1 MKVHELLFKHAEA
14 RKKIGFMAKNN
25 HREVKIDAQSILQR
39 APKLIIN
46 NIDSVNQILPKEK
59 IYINAFG
66 VVDDLKN
73 FNYIPPDVFKVLD
86 NLQKNQVFIKN
97 LMTSNIQ
104 NNNDLLAVQQ

>member
-25 HREVKIDAQSILQR
+25 HKEVRIDAQSILER

-46 NIDSVNQILPKEK
+46 NIDSVNQILPKER

-66 VVDDLKN
+66 VVDDMKN
-73 FNYIPPDVFKVLD
+73 FEYIPPDIFKILE
-86 NLQKNQVFIKN
+86 NL
-97 LMTSNIQ
+97 
-104 NNNDLLAVQQ
+104 